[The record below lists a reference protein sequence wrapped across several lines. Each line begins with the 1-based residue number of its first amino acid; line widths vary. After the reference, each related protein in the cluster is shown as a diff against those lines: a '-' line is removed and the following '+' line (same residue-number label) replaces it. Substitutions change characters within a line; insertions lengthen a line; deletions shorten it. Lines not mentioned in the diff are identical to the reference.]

1 MSEDLYAA
9 ADFCLIPMGVEAS
22 VGPYIA
28 KVLEKSGLKFTV
40 RHTSFIISSTHHAH
54 SLDAVRSLPDC
65 LAALKP
71 LTISGYGTN
80 IEGPWTEVC
89 KAIQDCHKAVHEQ
102 GAPRI
107 ATDIRIGTR
116 TDRDAVPGTV
126 NDGKLARVQQLLKE
140 GEGVSQE

>member
-28 KVLEKSGLKFTV
+28 KCHQVLEKSGLKFTM
-40 RHTSFIISSTHHAH
+40 H
-54 SLDAVRSLPDC
+54 
-65 LAALKP
+65 
-71 LTISGYGTN
+71 GYGTN